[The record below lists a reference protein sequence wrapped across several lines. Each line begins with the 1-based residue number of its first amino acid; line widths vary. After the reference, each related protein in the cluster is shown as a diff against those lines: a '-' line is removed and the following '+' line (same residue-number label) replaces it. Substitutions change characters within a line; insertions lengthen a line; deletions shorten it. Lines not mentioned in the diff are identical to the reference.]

1 MSKALVRS
9 AAPDFSGNAVVNGE
23 FTTIKLSDYK
33 GKWLVLFFYPLGWSI
48 DFVLKTAYQFQTS
61 PSCARLRSSH
71 SREFS

>member
-33 GKWLVLFFYPLGWSI
+33 GKWLVLFFYPLGRCI
-48 DFVLKTAYQFQTS
+48 IYVAKKELTS
-61 PSCARLRSSH
+61 SRLH
-71 SREFS
+71 ICVPD